1 MKRWLFRV
9 LLVIALVSIAA
20 LLVQSLIR
28 PVSTLMLARWALG
41 QPVDRRWV
49 PLSAVSPRLV
59 AAVILS
65 EDGQFCHH
73 HGVDVSALREV
84 IEKRGAPSRGASTL
98 TMQVAKNLF
107 LWPGRSYLRKSLEI
121 PIAIVLDTLWGKK
134 RVLETYLNI
143 AEWGQGVFGA
153 EAAAEHDFGKDA
165 ASLTSFEAAL
175 MASALPNPILRSV
188 THPSRRHR
196 LLALRLVGLQDLA
209 ASHIACVEPPLSPLG
224 TATDE

>member
-1 MKRWLFRV
+1 MKRWLLRVV
-9 LLVIALVSIAA
+9 LLVTLVGVAA

-28 PVSTLMLARWALG
+28 PVSTIMLARWMTG
-41 QPVDRRWV
+41 QPVDRRWI

-65 EDGQFCHH
+65 EDGQFCRH

-84 IEKRGAPSRGASTL
+84 IEKRGPPSRGASTL

-107 LWPGRSYLRKSLEI
+107 LWPGRSYLRKGLEI
-121 PIAIVLDTLWGKK
+121 PIAVVLDALWGKK

-153 EAAAEHDFGKDA
+153 QAAAEHDFEKDA

-175 MASALPNPILRSV
+175 MASALPNPILRSPSR
-188 THPSRRHR
+188 PSRRHR

-209 ASHIACVEPPLSPLG
+209 ASHIACVASATSARA
-224 TATDE
+224 TAPDE